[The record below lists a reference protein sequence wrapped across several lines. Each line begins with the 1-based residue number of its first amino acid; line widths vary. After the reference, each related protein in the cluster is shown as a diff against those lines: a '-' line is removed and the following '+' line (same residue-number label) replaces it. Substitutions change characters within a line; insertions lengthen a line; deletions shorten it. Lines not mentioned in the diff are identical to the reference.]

1 MAGAVAC
8 LALVA
13 TGCSDDDDPEGE
25 GPPAS
30 PSSSDVSSPTDETSP
45 TDEPTTVAPATG
57 PALKVKAVSL
67 RMPEGWAVDN
77 DDASFLVV
85 GAADDGT
92 ALINLSSFPALN
104 PDASLDRLARS
115 TVKTGGYPPDSV
127 LPPTTMA
134 GQPAFHVAGE
144 VGGDYSEEFG
154 LIHDGEIVSVEF
166 VLLAWA
172 EDRLG
177 RDGRVGAGHRRAGLI
192 AQEPP
197 SRMYAGLASSPGFG
211 ASTCSFD
218 PSTPSR

>member
-45 TDEPTTVAPATG
+45 TEEPTTVAPATG
-57 PALKVKAVSL
+57 PTLKVKAVSL

-166 VLLAWA
+166 VLWRGPKTGWDEMVESVLATV
-172 EDRLG
+172 ELG
-177 RDGRVGAGHRRAGLI
+177 
-192 AQEPP
+192 
-197 SRMYAGLASSPGFG
+197 
-211 ASTCSFD
+211 
-218 PSTPSR
+218 